1 MTVTRADEQ
10 PRLGEA
16 PNSSAAVTF
25 AFGDPRSAIFATAR
39 LGLTA
44 TGASGLLM
52 VFAGGEVAAVRA
64 ESADAPAGTG
74 WEAVRAAGLRTTV
87 DEPLGAWTLHGEA
100 DRVELDLRFS
110 ARSAPAHL
118 EADRPAAKAGGLE
131 GYEQLC
137 AVEGVVAVGGKRHEL
152 RCLGQRGH
160 SWGAPDWERL
170 SLTRTLTAWL
180 AEDCGLSLVA
190 ARPEKARAHADELID
205 AMLLESGPDG
215 VGGPATVVDEPRLS
229 TTYDAEG
236 RMRRAGLELYVTPEA
251 ELARRLHGEVLCGTT
266 IDLGRLR
273 LDASFFRWEMDG
285 REGVGRY
292 DIVRRT

>member
-25 AFGDPRSAIFATAR
+25 AFGDPRSATFATAR

-52 VFAGGEVAAVRA
+52 VFAAGEVVAVRA
-64 ESADAPAGTG
+64 ESAPAPAADG
-74 WEAVRAAGLRTTV
+74 WEAVRAAGLCTTV
-87 DEPLGAWTLHGEA
+87 EEPLAAWTLRGEA
-100 DRVELDLRFS
+100 EGVELDLRFT

-118 EADRPAAKAGGLE
+118 EADRPAAQAGGLE

-137 AVEGVVAVGGKRHEL
+137 AVEGVVAVGGRRHEL

-170 SLTRTLTAWL
+170 SLTRTLTAWVG
-180 AEDCGLSLVA
+180 EDCGLSLVA
-190 ARPEKARAHADELID
+190 VRPGKARAHGDELVD
-205 AMLLESGPDG
+205 AMLLEGGPDG
-215 VGGPATVVDEPRLS
+215 VGGPATVIDEPRLS

-251 ELARRLHGEVLCGTT
+251 EHARRLHGEVLCGTT
-266 IDLGRLR
+266 VDLGRLR
-273 LDASFFRWEMDG
+273 LDASFFRWELDG

>member
-1 MTVTRADEQ
+1 MTVTQADEQ
-10 PRLGEA
+10 PRLGQA
-16 PNSSAAVTF
+16 PGASAAVTF
-25 AFGDPRSAIFATAR
+25 AFGDPRSGIFATAR

-64 ESADAPAGTG
+64 ESAERPSEDGG

-87 DEPLGAWTLHGEA
+87 DEPLRAWTLRGEA
-100 DRVELDLRFS
+100 EGVELDLRFN
-110 ARSAPAHL
+110 ARSAAAHL

-131 GYEQLC
+131 GYEHLC
-137 AVEGVVAVGGKRHEL
+137 AVEGVVAVGAKRQEL

-170 SLTRTLTAWL
+170 SLTRTLTAWIG
-180 AEDCGLSLVA
+180 EDCGLSLVA
-190 ARPEKARAHADELID
+190 ARPAKARAHADELVD
-205 AMLLESGPDG
+205 AMLWEGGPDAS
-215 VGGPATVVDEPRLS
+215 ATVVDEPRLS

-251 ELARRLHGEVLCGTT
+251 EVARRAHGEVLCGTT
-266 IDLGRLR
+266 VDLGRLR
-273 LDASFFRWEMDG
+273 LDASFFGWEMDG

>member
-1 MTVTRADEQ
+1 MTITPADEQ

-16 PNSSAAVTF
+16 PGASAAVTF
-25 AFGDPRSAIFATAR
+25 AFGDPRSAVFATAR

-44 TGASGLLM
+44 TGASGLMM
-52 VFAGGEVAAVRA
+52 VFAGGEMAAVRA
-64 ESADAPAGTG
+64 EGAERPSQGGG

-87 DEPLGAWTLHGEA
+87 EEPLSAWTLRGEA
-100 DRVELDLRFS
+100 EDVELDLRFD

-118 EADRPAAKAGGLE
+118 EADRPAARAGGLE

-137 AVEGVVAVGGKRHEL
+137 AVEGVVTVGGERHRL

-170 SLTRTLTAWL
+170 SLTRTLTAWMG
-180 AEDCGLSLVA
+180 EDCALSLVA
-190 ARPEKARAHADELID
+190 ARPAKARAHADELLD
-205 AMLLESGPDG
+205 AMLLEGGRD
-215 VGGPATVVDEPRLS
+215 GPATVVDEPRLS

-236 RMRRAGLELYVTPEA
+236 RMRRAGLELYVAPES
-251 ELARRLHGEVLCGTT
+251 EQARRVHGEVVCGTT
-266 IDLGRLR
+266 VDLGRLR
-273 LDASFFRWEMDG
+273 LDASFFRWEMEG

>member
-1 MTVTRADEQ
+1 VTVTRADEQ

-64 ESADAPAGTG
+64 ESVDAPAGTG

-118 EADRPAAKAGGLE
+118 EADRPAAKASGLE

-190 ARPEKARAHADELID
+190 ARPAKARAHADELID
-205 AMLLESGPDG
+205 AMLLEGGPDG

-266 IDLGRLR
+266 VDLGRLR

>member
-1 MTVTRADEQ
+1 VTVTRADEQ

-39 LGLTA
+39 LGLTPS
-44 TGASGLLM
+44 GASGLLM

-64 ESADAPAGTG
+64 ESAQSPATDG

-87 DEPLGAWTLHGEA
+87 EEPLAAWTLRGEA
-100 DRVELDLRFS
+100 EGVELDLRFT

-118 EADRPAAKAGGLE
+118 EAGRPAAQAGGLE

-137 AVEGVVAVGGKRHEL
+137 AVEGVVAVGGRRHEL

-170 SLTRTLTAWL
+170 SLSRTLTAWVG
-180 AEDCGLSLVA
+180 EDCGLSLVA
-190 ARPEKARAHADELID
+190 VRPAKVRAHGDELVD
-205 AMLLESGPDG
+205 AMLMEGGPDA
-215 VGGPATVVDEPRLS
+215 PATVIDEPRLS

-251 ELARRLHGEVLCGTT
+251 EVARRGHGEVLCGTT
-266 IDLGRLR
+266 VDLGRLR
-273 LDASFFRWEMDG
+273 LDASFFRWELDG

>member
-1 MTVTRADEQ
+1 MTVTQADEQ
-10 PRLGEA
+10 PRVGDA
-16 PNSSAAVTF
+16 PGASAAVTF
-25 AFGDPRSAIFATAR
+25 AFGDPRSGVFATAR

-64 ESADAPAGTG
+64 ESAQAPAGEG

-87 DEPLGAWTLHGEA
+87 QEPLEAWTLRGEA
-100 DRVELDLRFS
+100 DGVELDLRFA

-131 GYEQLC
+131 GYEHLC

-170 SLTRTLTAWL
+170 SLTRTLTAWV

-190 ARPEKARAHADELID
+190 ARPAKARAHADELID
-205 AMLLESGPDG
+205 AMLLEGGPD
-215 VGGPATVVDEPRLS
+215 VPATVVDEPRLS
-229 TTYDAEG
+229 TTYDADG
-236 RMRRAGLELYVTPEA
+236 RMRRAGLELYVVPEA
-251 ELARRLHGEVLCGTT
+251 EVARRLHGEVLCGTT
-266 IDLGRLR
+266 VDLGRLR

>member
-1 MTVTRADEQ
+1 MTVTAADEQ
-10 PRLGEA
+10 PRLGDA
-16 PNSSAAVTF
+16 PGSSAAVTF
-25 AFGDPRSAIFATAR
+25 AFGDQRSGVFATAR

-64 ESADAPAGTG
+64 ESAEAPSEDG

-87 DEPLGAWTLHGEA
+87 EEPLGAWTLRGEA
-100 DRVELDLRFS
+100 EGVELDLRFTACS
-110 ARSAPAHL
+110 AAAHL
-118 EADRPAAKAGGLE
+118 EADRPAARAGGLE
-131 GYEQLC
+131 GYEHLC

-170 SLTRTLTAWL
+170 SLTRTLTAWVG
-180 AEDCGLSLVA
+180 EDCGLSLVA
-190 ARPEKARAHADELID
+190 ARPAKARAHADELID
-205 AMLLESGPDG
+205 AMLLEGGPD
-215 VGGPATVVDEPRLS
+215 VPATVVDEPRLS

-236 RMRRAGLELYVTPEA
+236 RMRRAGLELYATPETEA
-251 ELARRLHGEVLCGTT
+251 ARRLHGELLCGTT
-266 IDLGRLR
+266 VDLGRLR

>member
-1 MTVTRADEQ
+1 MTVTQADEQ
-10 PRLGEA
+10 PHLGEA
-16 PNSSAAVTF
+16 PGASAAVTF

-64 ESADAPAGTG
+64 ESAERPSGDGG
-74 WEAVRAAGLRTTV
+74 WEAVHAAGLRTTV
-87 DEPLGAWTLHGEA
+87 DEPLGAWTLRGGAEG
-100 DRVELDLRFS
+100 VELDLRFK

-131 GYEQLC
+131 GYEHLC

-170 SLTRTLTAWL
+170 SLTRTLTAWMG
-180 AEDCGLSLVA
+180 EDSGLSLVA
-190 ARPEKARAHADELID
+190 ARPAKARAHADELID
-205 AMLLESGPDG
+205 AMLLEGGPDAS
-215 VGGPATVVDEPRLS
+215 ATVVDEARLS

-236 RMRRAGLELYVTPEA
+236 RMRRAGLELYVTPED
-251 ELARRLHGEVLCGTT
+251 EVARRAHGEVLCGTT
-266 IDLGRLR
+266 ADLGRLR

>member
-1 MTVTRADEQ
+1 MTVTQADEQ
-10 PRLGEA
+10 PRPGQA
-16 PNSSAAVTF
+16 PGASAAVTF
-25 AFGDPRSAIFATAR
+25 AFGDPRSGIFATAR

-64 ESADAPAGTG
+64 ESAERPPEDGG

-87 DEPLGAWTLHGEA
+87 DEPLRAWTLRGEA
-100 DRVELDLRFS
+100 EGVELDLRFN
-110 ARSAPAHL
+110 ARSAAAHL

-131 GYEQLC
+131 GYEHLC
-137 AVEGVVAVGGKRHEL
+137 AVEGVVAVGAKRQEL

-170 SLTRTLTAWL
+170 SLTRTLTAWIG
-180 AEDCGLSLVA
+180 EDCGLSLVA
-190 ARPEKARAHADELID
+190 ARPAKARAHADELID
-205 AMLLESGPDG
+205 AMLWEGGPDAS
-215 VGGPATVVDEPRLS
+215 ATVVDEPRLS

-251 ELARRLHGEVLCGTT
+251 EVARRAHGEVLCGTT
-266 IDLGRLR
+266 VDLGRLR
-273 LDASFFRWEMDG
+273 LDASFFGWEMDG

>member
-1 MTVTRADEQ
+1 VTVTRADEQ

-44 TGASGLLM
+44 SGASGLLM

-64 ESADAPAGTG
+64 ESAQSPATDG

-87 DEPLGAWTLHGEA
+87 EEPLAAWTLRGEA
-100 DRVELDLRFS
+100 EGVELDLRFT

-118 EADRPAAKAGGLE
+118 EADRPAAQAGGLE

-137 AVEGVVAVGGKRHEL
+137 AVEGVVAVGGRRHEL

-170 SLTRTLTAWL
+170 SLSRTLTAWVG
-180 AEDCGLSLVA
+180 EDCGLSLVA
-190 ARPEKARAHADELID
+190 VRPAKVRAHGDELVD
-205 AMLLESGPDG
+205 AMLMEGGPDA
-215 VGGPATVVDEPRLS
+215 PATVIDEPRLS

-251 ELARRLHGEVLCGTT
+251 EVARRGHGEVLCGTT
-266 IDLGRLR
+266 VDLGRLR
-273 LDASFFRWEMDG
+273 LDASFFRWELDG

>member
-1 MTVTRADEQ
+1 MTVTQADEQ
-10 PRLGEA
+10 PRVGDA
-16 PNSSAAVTF
+16 PGASAAVTF
-25 AFGDPRSAIFATAR
+25 AFGDPRSGVFATAR

-64 ESADAPAGTG
+64 ESAQAPAGVG

-87 DEPLGAWTLHGEA
+87 QEPLEAWTLRGEA
-100 DRVELDLRFS
+100 DGVELDLRFA

-131 GYEQLC
+131 GYEHLC

-170 SLTRTLTAWL
+170 SLTRTLTAWV

-190 ARPEKARAHADELID
+190 ARPAKARAHADELID
-205 AMLLESGPDG
+205 AMLLEGGPD
-215 VGGPATVVDEPRLS
+215 VPATVVDEPRLS
-229 TTYDAEG
+229 TTYDADG
-236 RMRRAGLELYVTPEA
+236 RMRRAGLELYVVPEA
-251 ELARRLHGEVLCGTT
+251 EVARRLHGEVLCGTT
-266 IDLGRLR
+266 VDLGRLR

>member
-1 MTVTRADEQ
+1 MTVTQADEQ
-10 PRLGEA
+10 PRVGDA
-16 PNSSAAVTF
+16 PGASAAVTF
-25 AFGDPRSAIFATAR
+25 AFGDPRSGVFATAR

-64 ESADAPAGTG
+64 ESAERPSDDGG
-74 WEAVRAAGLRTTV
+74 WETVRAAGLRTTV
-87 DEPLGAWTLHGEA
+87 EEPLGAWTLRGEA
-100 DRVELDLRFS
+100 EGVQLDLRFD

-118 EADRPAAKAGGLE
+118 EADRPAARAGGLE

-137 AVEGVVAVGGKRHEL
+137 AVEGVVAVNAERHEL

-170 SLTRTLTAWL
+170 SLTRTLTAWMG
-180 AEDCGLSLVA
+180 EDCGLSLVA
-190 ARPEKARAHADELID
+190 ARPAKASAHADELVD
-205 AMLLESGPDG
+205 VMLLEGGPDA
-215 VGGPATVVDEPRLS
+215 PATVVDQPRLS

-236 RMRRAGLELYVTPEA
+236 RMRRAGLELYVTPED
-251 ELARRLHGEVLCGTT
+251 EVARRAHGEVLCGTT
-266 IDLGRLR
+266 VDLGRLR
-273 LDASFFRWEMDG
+273 LDASFFGWEMDG
-285 REGVGRY
+285 RPGVGRY

>member
-1 MTVTRADEQ
+1 VRVTRADEQ
-10 PRLGEA
+10 PRVGEK
-16 PNSSAAVTF
+16 PNASAAVTF

-52 VFAGGEVAAVRA
+52 VFAAGELAAVRA
-64 ESADAPAGTG
+64 ESAPAPDGEG
-74 WEAVRAAGLRTTV
+74 WEAVRAAGLRTAV
-87 DEPLGAWTLHGEA
+87 EEPLSAWTLHGEA
-100 DRVELDLRFS
+100 EGVELDLRF
-110 ARSAPAHL
+110 AACSAPAHL

-190 ARPEKARAHADELID
+190 ARPAKARAHADEVID
-205 AMLLESGPDG
+205 AMLLEGGRDG
-215 VGGPATVVDEPRLS
+215 MGEPATVVDEPRLS

-251 ELARRLHGEVLCGTT
+251 ELARRVHGEVVCGTT
-266 IDLGRLR
+266 VDLGRLR

-285 REGVGRY
+285 REGLGRY
-292 DIVRRT
+292 DIVRRK